1 MSRAHKSSIFPR
13 TVRGLL
19 LGLGGA
25 AVYLACSSDR
35 APLNTNSSGGVV
47 VDPCA
52 TAQPGCSCDQPA
64 KVADCG
70 TVKIV
75 SGDYVTCS
83 MGTMKCDGARWGTC
97 EGDHI
102 AFKSLG
108 PAGGQLQTKGIGM
121 PTPCTG
127 NPCSPDCVVIPD
139 DSTGTDAGG
148 IGATDAGGWS
158 ILQGDAP
165 SDARPVCVGLQC
177 AVATCANAGGTQIT
191 GVVYDPAGLNPLWNA
206 IVMVPN
212 DLATVTNVATGPS
225 TDPTGCGGVNLPPA
239 VSFVKTGVNGEFTL
253 TNVPVGASVPVLVQ
267 VGKWR
272 RQFNVTTTA
281 CNTTVIAPSLTAT
294 STAAERTAYPARLP
308 RSTTEGALPRF
319 GLVQSG
325 CDQMECFLRRI
336 GIADDEFTNADNA
349 TLGRVELYRGG
360 GYGRTGQNPLPSRTR
375 MAGGADAVV
384 SPSRLNRYD
393 MVILPCDCG
402 NEYNKNGV
410 DNLATRANLVTY
422 ANAGGRIFA
431 SHWGEEWVAR
441 VGEVS
446 PPFPNTATFNG
457 VGVGTPITAYIDTT
471 FPTGNVFTQ
480 WMQGVGAGTAA
491 NTFQLTSLGSTV
503 QSRSTLGASQ
513 RYVYGYTSDAVPR
526 ANPDLAFN
534 YTFETPLAP
543 GPKFGRVM
551 FTDMHLSTGPNGSV
565 DYGGTDFP
573 EVCKDVGTQLSE
585 QEKAAEFLLFDL
597 GGCANP
603 VPPPPVPPYFPAG
616 SLTRDYE
623 AVCPA
628 GKFPKWRF
636 LSWQTLMPS
645 VDAGPGASIT
655 FSAQVGPTLATLAP
669 TPPVTLANVSVTT
682 TPPGVWFGVDL
693 SNAATYPALQ
703 PSRSNLRLTI
713 NFTPTTNNQGTPTL
727 LGLQQTYDCADSE

>member
-1 MSRAHKSSIFPR
+1 MLRAHKSSIFPR

-25 AVYLACSSDR
+25 ALYLACSSDR
-35 APLNTNSSGGVV
+35 APLNNNSSGGVV

-75 SGDYVTCS
+75 SGDYITCS
-83 MGTMKCDGARWGTC
+83 MGTMKCDGARWGAC

-102 AFKSLG
+102 AFKSIG
-108 PAGGQLQTKGIGM
+108 PAGGQLEAKGIGM

-139 DSTGTDAGG
+139 NSSGTGDAGG

-177 AVATCANAGGTQIT
+177 DVAVCANAGGTKVS

-206 IVMVPN
+206 IVMIPN
-212 DLATVTNVATGPS
+212 TLASVTTVGTGPS
-225 TDPTGCGGVNLPPA
+225 NDPTGCGGVNLPPA

-253 TNVPVGASVPVLVQ
+253 TNVPVGTSVPVLVQ

-272 RQFNVTTTA
+272 RQFTVTTTA
-281 CNTTVIAPSLTAT
+281 CGTTVIAPPLTAA
-294 STAAERTAYPARLP
+294 STPAERTNYPARLP
-308 RSTTEGALPRF
+308 RSTAEGALPRF

-336 GIADDEFTNADNA
+336 GIADSEFSNANNA
-349 TLGRVELYRGG
+349 SPGRVELYRGG
-360 GYGRTGQNPLPSRTR
+360 GYGRTGQNPLPGRTVL
-375 MAGGADAVV
+375 AGIGATA
-384 SPSRLNRYD
+384 SRLNRYD

-402 NEYNKNGV
+402 NEYNNG
-410 DNLATRANLVTY
+410 DPTTRANLVNY
-422 ANAGGRIFA
+422 ANVGGRIFA

-503 QSRSTLGASQ
+503 QSRGTLGASQ
-513 RYVYGYTSDAVPR
+513 RYVYGYTSAAVPR
-526 ANPDLAFN
+526 AAPDLAFN
-534 YTFETPLAP
+534 YTFETPLAA

-551 FTDMHLSTGPNGSV
+551 FTDMHLSNDSV
-565 DYGGTDFP
+565 DYGGSDFP
-573 EVCKDVGTQLSE
+573 EVCRDPGTALSA

-603 VPPPPVPPYFPAG
+603 VPPPPVPPYYPAG

-623 AVCPA
+623 AVCPV

-636 LSWQTLMPS
+636 LYWTTLMPS
-645 VDAGPGASIT
+645 VDAGSGASIG
-655 FSAQVGPTLATLAP
+655 FKAQVGATLATLGP
-669 TPPVTLANVSVTT
+669 IVSLATET
-682 TPPGVWFGVDL
+682 ATRTVWTGVDL
-693 SNAATYPALQ
+693 SNAAVFPGLQ
-703 PSRSNLRLTI
+703 PSRSNLRITI
-713 NFTPTTNNQGTPTL
+713 DFTPTSNNRGTPTL
-727 LGLQQTYDCADSE
+727 TGLQQTYDCVDSE